1 VAASGARGPSVTPV
15 RAAASI
21 AHLMTQDMDANVRRH
36 GVLLVLQRMLGQTAS
51 PERLKQLRDVGPE
64 EAADRR
70 IANPDEAVFTGLYL
84 VNAAQRRVSNSASI
98 TQKSAYLRA
107 HV

>member
-1 VAASGARGPSVTPV
+1 
-15 RAAASI
+15 
-21 AHLMTQDMDANVRRH
+21 MDANVRRH

-51 PERLKQLRDVGPE
+51 PERLKQLLDVVPE

-84 VNAAQRRVSNSASI
+84 VNAAQRRGSNSASI
-98 TQKSAYLRA
+98 TQESAYLRA
-107 HV
+107 HAQAATQRRNSADQRFPLRPSPLS